1 MTDTKIQTTEELIDK
16 LEIYRLEK
24 KISQQKL
31 AETLGVTYVTVNH
44 WLNKKSKPN
53 KIQTYQIK
61 KLLNGQI
68 KEN

>member
-61 KLLNGQI
+61 KLLNWQI

>member
-1 MTDTKIQTTEELIDK
+1 MTDGKIQTTEELIDE

-31 AETLGVTYVTVNH
+31 AEILGVTYVTVNH
-44 WLNKKSKPN
+44 WLNKKSSPN

-61 KLLNGQI
+61 KLLGN
-68 KEN
+68 K